1 MHVHPLPSPSLQ
13 TIRDS
18 LTAVD
23 WDIFLPVASE
33 EELEERASDYQW
45 QVDSGITVLA
55 GLVFT
60 DLPEGQEGCGGIS
73 QPELYIRMNSTLVH
87 DTTVLKER

>member
-1 MHVHPLPSPSLQ
+1 MCLSPPIPHLQ

-23 WDIFLPVASE
+23 WDIFQPVSSE
-33 EELEERASDYQW
+33 EELEEKASDYQW

-55 GLVFT
+55 GLVFSG
-60 DLPEGQEGCGGIS
+60 LPEGEEGCGGMA
-73 QPELYIRMNSTLVH
+73 QPKLYIRMNSTLVH